1 MTRTNRTRYAS
12 RTAHLSDLN
21 KRRVVD
27 VLLETE
33 QSSRRELA
41 ERTHLASSTISMI
54 ISELIDEE
62 LVRRIGKRGQSTAGR
77 REEIV
82 ARNPRAATVIGVHY
96 TTDAC
101 TFGLIDFGLGIVEE
115 FGISR
120 DEYDPERVDLAI
132 VQGINTLLDRYR
144 HDRNVLGVVLSL
156 PNNPVREQVVTA
168 RVSEQLEIPVYG
180 INNVTAMAVYYNYVR
195 QQATGDTFSLVYI
208 GSGIGSGL
216 VIRGEAYHGV
226 NGNASDLGHLFI
238 RESEQTCRCGLTG
251 CLETFSSLEAISR
264 RINEQ
269 FPEAGTLK
277 GDKLVDFLEK
287 NLWAGDRV
295 VEALINTACV
305 DLARGIRNLVA
316 ILDPGMILVVS
327 RLNRLNPFYEGRL
340 REHFYAGLAAPAV
353 QTTRLEFGEY
363 HPEAGIVGA
372 GLYLFRTLL
381 GGTGSAQVE

>member
-1 MTRTNRTRYAS
+1 M
-12 RTAHLSDLN
+12 
-21 KRRVVD
+21 D
-27 VLLETE
+27 VLLETD
-33 QSSRRELA
+33 QFSRRELA
-41 ERTHLASSTISMI
+41 ERTNLANSTISMI
-54 ISELIDEE
+54 ISELIDEG
-62 LVRRIGKRGQSTAGR
+62 LVRPIGKRGQSTAGR

-120 DEYDPERVDLAI
+120 DAYDPERIDLAI

-144 HDRNVLGVVLSL
+144 HDRHVLGVVLSL

-168 RVSEQLEIPVYG
+168 RVSEQLEIPVCG
-180 INNVTAMAVYYNYVR
+180 INNATAMAVYYNYVR
-195 QQATGDTFSLVYI
+195 QQVTGDTFSLVYV

-238 RESEQTCRCGLTG
+238 RESEHTCRCGLTG
-251 CLETFSSLEAISR
+251 CLETFSSLDAISR
-264 RINEQ
+264 AISEQ
-269 FPEAGTLK
+269 IPGAVALK
-277 GDKLVDFLEK
+277 GDKLVDFLERK
-287 NLWAGDRV
+287 LWAGDRF
-295 VEALINTACV
+295 VEALINTTCV